1 MIALIDYGA
10 GNLTSVRKGFAAAGA
25 ELFVPASPDSLDGAA
40 AIVVPGVGHFGATAP
55 LAGAWR
61 SAILH
66 ALQAGTP
73 LFGICLGMQ
82 WLFDGSDEAPGVPGL
97 GIIQGRCTR
106 LRGGV
111 EGGSRVKVPHVG
123 WNLLHQRRASPAAV
137 PVGKGTYVYFT
148 HSYAAP
154 VEASTVAT
162 CAYGADEFAAVV
174 EKEHV
179 FGVQFHPE
187 KSGDAGIAMLR
198 RFVEIAREHEHAL

>member
-25 ELFVPASPDSLDGAA
+25 ELFVPSVPDALRDAS
-40 AIVVPGVGHFGATAP
+40 AIVVPGVGHFRATAA

-61 SAILH
+61 NAILK
-66 ALQAGTP
+66 ALDAGTP

-82 WLFDGSDEAPGVPGL
+82 WLFEASDEAPGVPGL

-111 EGGSRVKVPHVG
+111 ERGSRVKVPHVG
-123 WNLLHQRRASPAAV
+123 WNLLHERRASAAGIPA
-137 PVGKGTYVYFT
+137 GGGTYVYFT

-154 VEASTVAT
+154 VEASTVAS
-162 CAYGADEFAAVV
+162 CAYGDDEFAAVV
-174 EKEHV
+174 EKDNA

-187 KSGDAGIAMLR
+187 KSGDAGLAILK
-198 RFVEIAREHEHAL
+198 RFADIAREHEHAL